1 MGVLIGIGVL
11 VNKNTFKAGRGIAK
25 FNLERALIGRRALYM
40 YGIIREIKASK
51 LYNCI
56 YM

>member
-40 YGIIREIKASK
+40 YGIIREIKGSK
-51 LYNCI
+51 ILI
-56 YM
+56 I